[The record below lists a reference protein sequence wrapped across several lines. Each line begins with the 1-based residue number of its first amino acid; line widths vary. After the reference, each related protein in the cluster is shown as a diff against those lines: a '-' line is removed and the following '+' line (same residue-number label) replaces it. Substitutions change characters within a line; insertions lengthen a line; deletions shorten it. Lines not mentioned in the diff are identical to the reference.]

1 MQFCF
6 ESSIL
11 LICFAM
17 TQISNRQLFFSNLGQ
32 TSGFP
37 MGLEIER
44 TEGIYL
50 YGPDG
55 KKYIDLISGI
65 AVSSLG
71 HQHPRIIKAVED
83 QVKRHMHVMV
93 YGEFV
98 QSPQVQLAKALADTL
113 PEKLSRVFFVN
124 SGSEA
129 IEGAMKL
136 AKRFTGRYK
145 FIAFRNAYHGATH
158 GALSLN
164 YDEHF
169 KQAFMP
175 LLPGI
180 DFLDLGNIS
189 QLEVIDE
196 TIAAVVIEPVQG
208 EAGVRIA
215 EKTFYQ
221 KLQQKCIETGTLLIA
236 DEIQTGF
243 GRTGTFWAFE
253 QFGFVPDILTTAKAM
268 GGGMPLGAFISSEEI
283 MKSLQTNPVLGHI
296 TTFGGHPVSCAAS
309 LAALNELQESGI
321 YKLAS
326 KKADLFK
333 SLLVHEKIREIRN
346 LGLMM
351 AVQFD
356 SFEIVEKIIN
366 KSMEAGIITD
376 WFLHCDSAIRIAPP
390 LIITEEQIKE
400 SCRILLSVLDEC

>member
-1 MQFCF
+1 M
-6 ESSIL
+6 
-11 LICFAM
+11 
-17 TQISNRQLFFSNLGQ
+17 SNRQLFFSNLGQ
-32 TSGFP
+32 TSAFP
-37 MGLEIER
+37 MGIEVER
-44 TEGIYL
+44 AEGIYL
-50 YGPDG
+50 YGPDN

-71 HQHPRIIKAVED
+71 HQHPRIIRAVED

-98 QSPQVQLAKALADTL
+98 QSPQVQLARALADTL
-113 PEKLSRVFFVN
+113 PEQLSNVFFVN

-136 AKRFTGRYK
+136 AKRFTGRHK
-145 FIAFRNAYHGATH
+145 FIAFKNAYHGATH

-164 YDEHF
+164 SAEYF

-180 DFLDLGNIS
+180 DLLDFGDIS
-189 QLEVIDE
+189 QLEAIDE
-196 TIAAVVIEPVQG
+196 SIAAVVIEPVQG

-215 EKTFYQ
+215 EKEFYQ
-221 KLQQKCIETGTLLIA
+221 KLRQKCDDAGTLLIA
-236 DEIQTGF
+236 DEIQSGF

-253 QFGFVPDILTTAKAM
+253 QLGFVPDVLTTAKAM
-268 GGGMPLGAFISSEEI
+268 GGGMPLGAFISSTEI

-321 YKLAS
+321 YTLAS

-333 SLLVHEKIREIRN
+333 SLLVHEKILEIRN

-356 SFEIVEKIIN
+356 SFEIVQKIIHR
-366 KSMEAGIITD
+366 SMEAGIITD

-400 SCRILLSVLDEC
+400 CCRILLSVLDKC

>member
-1 MQFCF
+1 MK
-6 ESSIL
+6 S
-11 LICFAM
+11 
-17 TQISNRQLFFSNLGQ
+17 ISNRQLFYSHLGQ

-37 MGLEIER
+37 MGIEIER
-44 TEGIYL
+44 AEGIYL

-71 HQHPRIIKAVED
+71 HQHPRIISAVEE
-83 QVKRHMHVMV
+83 QVKRHMHLMV
-93 YGEFV
+93 YGEFI
-98 QSPQVQLAKALADTL
+98 QSPQVKLAKSLADTL
-113 PEKLSRVFFVN
+113 PETLSTVFFVN

-136 AKRFTGRYK
+136 AKRFTGRHK
-145 FIAFRNAYHGATH
+145 FIAFKNAYHGSTH

-164 YDEHF
+164 FEENF
-169 KQAFMP
+169 KQSFMP

-180 DFLDLGNIS
+180 DFLDFGNIS
-189 QLEVIDE
+189 QLDSIDE

-221 KLQQKCIETGTLLIA
+221 KLRQKCSETGTLLIA

-253 QFGFVPDILTTAKAM
+253 QFGFLPDILTTAKAM
-268 GGGMPLGAFISSEEI
+268 GGGMPLGAFISSADI

-309 LAALNELQESGI
+309 LAALHELQESGI

-333 SLLVHEKIREIRN
+333 ALLVHKKIVEIRN
-346 LGLMM
+346 AGLLM

-356 SFEIVEKIIN
+356 SFETVQKIIQ
-366 KSMEAGIITD
+366 KSLEAGIITD

-390 LIITEEQIKE
+390 LIITDEQIEE